1 MHRRRVALGAG
12 LAAAVLA
19 VTGGLVAATQ
29 RDDDGDSTPIE
40 PPDDRAPAEVVEY
53 PGPVM
58 ETLDAGTYL
67 LQPSWEDTA
76 PRARL
81 DLPAG
86 WNAWQGPNRFD
97 GDLDTT
103 TWYAGLL
110 VVEVDAVASKPCVA
124 PQSDDVVG
132 DSRAELVAALQRIP
146 GARVSVDEVPDE
158 MFGYPATHLQM
169 TFPVPRPQ
177 VPGRRQ
183 RPHHE
188 QARHRRRR
196 RRLAQGRLGHRRRRQ
211 RAPGGRRLQPEDA
224 ARDPAGA
231 LRHGRLDRDRLPG
244 VSHQRQAGKPSPLAA
259 RSRRYGVGR
268 NRSPYFSAS
277 SSARFTNAARP
288 ISPVSASS

>member
-1 MHRRRVALGAG
+1 MNELQLREFRTRAEELVDLPEFAELESRGRRMHRRRIALGAG

-19 VTGGLVAATQ
+19 VTGGMVAATQ
-29 RDDDGDSTPIE
+29 RDDDRDSTPIE

-110 VVEVDAVASKPCVA
+110 VVEVDAVASRPCVA
-124 PQSDDVVG
+124 PRSDDVVG
-132 DSRAELVAALQRIP
+132 DSRAELVDALERIP
-146 GARVSVDEVPDE
+146 GARASVDEVPDE
-158 MFGYPATHLQM
+158 MFGYPATHLRM
-169 TFPVPRPQ
+169 TFPDPPRRCQ
-177 VPGRRQ
+177 EDVNVLTTNKHGTV
-183 RPHHE
+183 
-188 QARHRRRR
+188 A
-196 RRLAQGRLGHRRRRQ
+196 
-211 RAPGGRRLQPEDA
+211 GGDDSLRDVWVIDVDGNALLVAAGFDKRTPPRIQKELYEMVDSIEIVYPE
-224 ARDPAGA
+224 
-231 LRHGRLDRDRLPG
+231 
-244 VSHQRQAGKPSPLAA
+244 
-259 RSRRYGVGR
+259 
-268 NRSPYFSAS
+268 
-277 SSARFTNAARP
+277 
-288 ISPVSASS
+288 

>member
-1 MHRRRVALGAG
+1 MNELQLREFRTHAEELVDLPDLAELESRGRRMHRRRVALGAG

-110 VVEVDAVASKPCVA
+110 VVEVDAVASRPCVA

-158 MFGYPATHLQM
+158 MFGYPATHLRM
-169 TFPVPRPQ
+169 TFPDPPRKCQ
-177 VPGRRQ
+177 EDVNVLTTNKHGIV
-183 RPHHE
+183 
-188 QARHRRRR
+188 A
-196 RRLAQGRLGHRRRRQ
+196 
-211 RAPGGRRLQPEDA
+211 GGDDSLRDVWVIDVDGNALLVAAGYSKQTPPEIQQELYEMVDSIEIVY
-224 ARDPAGA
+224 PE
-231 LRHGRLDRDRLPG
+231 
-244 VSHQRQAGKPSPLAA
+244 
-259 RSRRYGVGR
+259 
-268 NRSPYFSAS
+268 
-277 SSARFTNAARP
+277 
-288 ISPVSASS
+288 

>member
-1 MHRRRVALGAG
+1 MNELQLREFRTHAEELVDLPDLAELESRGRRMHRRRVALGAG

-19 VTGGLVAATQ
+19 VAGGLVVTQ

-76 PRARL
+76 PRARI

-110 VVEVDAVASKPCVA
+110 VVEVDAVASKPCVE

-132 DSRAELVAALQRIP
+132 DSRAELVGALRNLP
-146 GARVSVDEVPDE
+146 GARVSVEEVPEE

-169 TFPVPRPQ
+169 TFPVPGRKCQ
-177 VPGRRQ
+177 VDANVLTTNKHGTVAGSSDDSLRDAWVIDVDGNALLVAAGYSPKT
-183 RPHHE
+183 P
-188 QARHRRRR
+188 
-196 RRLAQGRLGHRRRRQ
+196 
-211 RAPGGRRLQPEDA
+211 PEIQQELYEMVDSIEIVY
-224 ARDPAGA
+224 PE
-231 LRHGRLDRDRLPG
+231 
-244 VSHQRQAGKPSPLAA
+244 
-259 RSRRYGVGR
+259 
-268 NRSPYFSAS
+268 
-277 SSARFTNAARP
+277 
-288 ISPVSASS
+288 

>member
-1 MHRRRVALGAG
+1 MNELQLREFRTHAEELVDLPDLAELESRGRRMHRRRVALGAG

-19 VTGGLVAATQ
+19 VAGGLVVTQ

-40 PPDDRAPAEVVEY
+40 PPDDRAPAEVAEY

-76 PRARL
+76 PRARI

-110 VVEVDAVASKPCVA
+110 VVEVDAVASKPCVD

-132 DSRAELVAALQRIP
+132 DSRAELVGALRNLP
-146 GARVSVDEVPDE
+146 GARVSVEEVPDE
-158 MFGYPATHLQM
+158 MFGYPATHLRM
-169 TFPVPRPQ
+169 TFPDPPRKCQ
-177 VPGRRQ
+177 VDVNVLTTNKHGTVAGSSDDSLRDAWVIDVDGNALLVAAGYSPKT
-183 RPHHE
+183 P
-188 QARHRRRR
+188 
-196 RRLAQGRLGHRRRRQ
+196 
-211 RAPGGRRLQPEDA
+211 PEIQQELYEMVDSIEIVY
-224 ARDPAGA
+224 PE
-231 LRHGRLDRDRLPG
+231 
-244 VSHQRQAGKPSPLAA
+244 
-259 RSRRYGVGR
+259 
-268 NRSPYFSAS
+268 
-277 SSARFTNAARP
+277 
-288 ISPVSASS
+288 

>member
-1 MHRRRVALGAG
+1 MSDLELREFRTHAEELVDLPDLAELESRGRRLHRRRIALGAG

-29 RDDDGDSTPIE
+29 RDDGDSTPIE

-76 PRARL
+76 PRARI

-110 VVEVDAVASKPCVA
+110 VVEVDAVASKPCVS
-124 PQSDDVVG
+124 PQSDDAVG
-132 DSRAELVAALQRIP
+132 DSRAGLVAALQRIP
-146 GARVSVDEVPDE
+146 GARVNVDEVPDE
-158 MFGYPATHLQM
+158 MFGYPATHLRM
-169 TFPVPRPQ
+169 AFPVSPRKCQEDVNVLTTNKHGIVAGGDDSLRDVWVIDVDGNALLVAAGYSKKTPPEIQ
-177 VPGRRQ
+177 Q
-183 RPHHE
+183 E
-188 QARHRRRR
+188 
-196 RRLAQGRLGHRRRRQ
+196 LADMVESIEIVY
-211 RAPGGRRLQPEDA
+211 PE
-224 ARDPAGA
+224 
-231 LRHGRLDRDRLPG
+231 
-244 VSHQRQAGKPSPLAA
+244 
-259 RSRRYGVGR
+259 
-268 NRSPYFSAS
+268 
-277 SSARFTNAARP
+277 
-288 ISPVSASS
+288 